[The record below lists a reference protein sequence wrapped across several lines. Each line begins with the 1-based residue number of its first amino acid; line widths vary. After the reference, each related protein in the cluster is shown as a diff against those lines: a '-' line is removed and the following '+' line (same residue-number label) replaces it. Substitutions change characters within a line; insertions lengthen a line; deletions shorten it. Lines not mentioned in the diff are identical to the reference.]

1 MNNQLL
7 LHNGF
12 AALSLWRKWQSV
24 RRRMLWLHKACA
36 CLSKEKLCQTDP
48 EAELANDFAV
58 CRNCNFMLMRPCLH
72 WRTKHFRDHRP
83 QRASDNLT

>member
-36 CLSKEKLCQTDP
+36 CLSKE
-48 EAELANDFAV
+48 
-58 CRNCNFMLMRPCLH
+58 NCVRLIQKPN
-72 WRTKHFRDHRP
+72 WRTILWYVVIVI
-83 QRASDNLT
+83 SC